1 MPEKISDRMS
11 ENMSGQMSH
20 RMPVGVGHSKEIFSS
35 NVENPGR
42 DHTAFGLFEVGG
54 AVRMGGSAPR
64 NRWSHTIHKVFW
76 ELFLHSLLFWK
87 FGGWDGLNT
96 WAATGAK
103 GPFKLAMV
111 LVKLGPRCW
120 WFPWT
125 SLTQRQLQ
133 GSGGWLTASGWTIQI
148 RYDQPQVDLSWN
160 KQGCSAGVEL

>member
-20 RMPVGVGHSKEIFSS
+20 RMPVGVGHSKEIFF
-35 NVENPGR
+35 ERWEPGSGS
-42 DHTAFGLFEVGG
+42 HSIW
-54 AVRMGGSAPR
+54 AVRGWRSCEDGSAPR

-133 GSGGWLTASGWTIQI
+133 GSGGRLTASGWMIQI
-148 RYDQPQVDLSWN
+148 RYDQPKVDLSWI
-160 KQGCSAGVEL
+160 KQGCFAGVEL